1 MSIEDKEQ
9 ELIDALEK
17 LKLSEQTK
25 PVEDKSKNQSKSS
38 IIFNDFINKR
48 KNNEP
53 IIWQCWL

>member
-25 PVEDKSKNQSKSS
+25 PIEDKSKNQSKSS

-53 IIWQCWL
+53 II